1 MKNVEQKWTAQDIP
15 SQEGR
20 LAVVTGATSGVGFYT
35 AKELARKRATVIM
48 PARDMRK
55 AQEAAERIGAE
66 VPKARLYLTNLDL
79 AEFDSVREFGE
90 HLRQRYGTGSLDLLV
105 NNAGIMALPKRTL
118 NSQGLELQIAT
129 NYFGPFLLTA
139 LLFPLMKEEQGSRI
153 VTVSSTVARSAR
165 LEFDNLQSER
175 RYVPHGELA
184 GGGAYTQSKLADLIF
199 AYELHRRL
207 SAANSCI
214 ASIAAHP
221 GWALT
226 DIGRSASPGFRF
238 LMKLSRP
245 LWQSAEAGSLPLL
258 FAATSPDVRKGGYYG
273 PDGRMEAKGNP
284 TAAFEPVVTKDATVG
299 RRLWDESER
308 VTGMQFVVS
317 APFHRHAFATAW
329 MTQDSRCQ
337 KRSKVFSCPDE
348 KTNPDAGGG
357 SAPECGNSDKSKWLR
372 AN

>member
-1 MKNVEQKWTAQDIP
+1 MKNVAHKWTVQDIP

-55 AQEAAERIGAE
+55 AKEAAERIEAE
-66 VPKARLYLTNLDL
+66 VPKARLSLANLDL

-105 NNAGIMALPKRTL
+105 NNAGIMGLPKRTV

-139 LLFPLMKEEQGSRI
+139 LLFPLMKEEEGSRI

-175 RYVPHGELA
+175 RYVPHG
-184 GGGAYTQSKLADLIF
+184 GAYTQSKLADLIF
-199 AYELHRRL
+199 ASELHRRL

-226 DIGRSASPGFRF
+226 DIGRSVSRGFRI

-258 FAATSPDVRKGGYYG
+258 FAATSPNARKGGYYG
-273 PDGRMEAKGNP
+273 PDGWMEAKGNP
-284 TAAFEPVVTKDATVG
+284 TAAFEPVVTKNATVG
-299 RRLWDESER
+299 RCLWDESER
-308 VTGMQFVVS
+308 VTDMQFVVS
-317 APFHRHAFATAW
+317 AP
-329 MTQDSRCQ
+329 SIGI
-337 KRSKVFSCPDE
+337 P
-348 KTNPDAGGG
+348 G
-357 SAPECGNSDKSKWLR
+357 CG
-372 AN
+372 

>member
-1 MKNVEQKWTAQDIP
+1 
-15 SQEGR
+15 
-20 LAVVTGATSGVGFYT
+20 
-35 AKELARKRATVIM
+35 
-48 PARDMRK
+48 
-55 AQEAAERIGAE
+55 
-66 VPKARLYLTNLDL
+66 VPKAQVYLVKLDL

-105 NNAGIMALPKRTL
+105 NNAGIMALPKRTT
-118 NSQGLELQIAT
+118 NSQGLEPQIAT

-139 LLFPLMKEEQGSRI
+139 LLFPRMKEKEGSRV

-165 LEFDNLQSER
+165 LDFNNLQSER
-175 RYVPHGELA
+175 RYVPH
-184 GGGAYTQSKLADLIF
+184 GGAYTQSKLADLIF
-199 AYELHRRL
+199 AFELHRRL

-226 DIGRSASPGFRF
+226 DIGRSASRGFRI

-258 FAATSPDVRKGGYYG
+258 FAATSPNAQAGGYYG
-273 PDGRMEAKGNP
+273 PDGRNEAKGNP
-284 TAAFEPVVTKDATVG
+284 TAAFVPAITKDATVG

-317 APFHRHAFATAW
+317 APSNGNHDRHCA
-329 MTQDSRCQ
+329 
-337 KRSKVFSCPDE
+337 
-348 KTNPDAGGG
+348 
-357 SAPECGNSDKSKWLR
+357 
-372 AN
+372 